1 MKKMTYKHLVAA
13 TLLMVGSAATAQTL
27 NSAYFTEDYK
37 FRHDMNPAFENEQ
50 SYFTI
55 PALGNINVNL
65 QGNFGYKDVVMKNPR
80 YGLDAGA
87 KKMTTFMN
95 PYISN
100 GDALDG
106 FSSGNNR
113 VVGDVGI
120 TILSAGFKGFG
131 GYNTIEL
138 SSKTNF
144 GVSLPYELFEFAK
157 NTGNQT
163 YDIGNI
169 NARAR
174 SYVELGFGH
183 SHKINDKL
191 RIGAKLKFLFGVANG
206 DLEMKN
212 VVADLS
218 GNNIDPTNGRQ
229 LWTLSG
235 QGMAQVSMKGFTYK
249 SKTSEYNDPNRG
261 EYEHI
266 DDVDVDGAGLGG
278 FGMGVD
284 LGAVYKI
291 NDNLKVS
298 AAVLDLGFIS
308 WSNNMKAVNNGQ
320 TFTFSGFNDATVGS
334 GSGNTIDDQW
344 DYYGDQLTDFIN
356 LEDNGDAGS
365 RTTAL
370 ATTIN
375 LGAEYSLPSYDKLS
389 FGFLSSTRI
398 NGAFTWSEG
407 RLSANWK
414 PLKWLDGGVNFAVSS
429 FTTSMGYVLNI
440 HPKGYNF
447 FIGMDHILGKTSK
460 EFIPLSSNA
469 GVALGMS
476 ITW

>member
-1 MKKMTYKHLVAA
+1 MMKITYKHLLSAV
-13 TLLMVGSAATAQTL
+13 LLMTGTAAMAQNL
-27 NSAYFTEDYK
+27 NSAYFTDDYK

-55 PALGNINVNL
+55 PVLGNINVNL
-65 QGNFGYKDVVMKNPR
+65 QGNFGYKDVVMDNPL
-80 YGLDAGA
+80 YGQPGQ

-106 FSSGNNR
+106 FSKGRNR

-120 TILSAGFKGFG
+120 TILSAGFKAFG

-138 SSKTNF
+138 SSKSSF

-163 YDIGNI
+163 YDIGDI
-169 NARAR
+169 SVRAR
-174 SYVELGFGH
+174 SYAELAFGH

-206 DLEMKN
+206 DMILEDMK
-212 VVADLS
+212 ADLAGADKWIIS
-218 GNNIDPTNGRQ
+218 GRAN
-229 LWTLSG
+229 
-235 QGMAQVSMKGFTYK
+235 AQVSMKGFTYK
-249 SKTSEYNDPNRG
+249 TKTKNYNQESKGSYDK
-261 EYEHI
+261 I
-266 DDVDVDGAGLGG
+266 DDVDVDGAGVGG
-278 FGMGVD
+278 FGMGLD
-284 LGAVYKI
+284 LGAVYKL
-291 NDNLKVS
+291 NDNLKLS
-298 AAVLDLGFIS
+298 AAILDLGFIS
-308 WSNNMKAVNNGQ
+308 WSNNMKAVNRAES
-320 TFTFSGFNDATVGS
+320 FEFSGFKDREVTSAS
-334 GSGNTIDDQW
+334 GATIDD
-344 DYYGDQLTDFIN
+344 DIDKYGDQIADFIN
-356 LEDNGDAGS
+356 LKDVGDQGG

-370 ATTIN
+370 ASTIN
-375 LGAEYSLPSYDKLS
+375 LGAEYTLPSYDKMS

-398 NGAFTWSEG
+398 NGKYSWSEG

-414 PLKWLDGGVNFAVSS
+414 PLKWLDGGINFAVSS
-429 FTTSMGYVLNI
+429 FAASMGYVLNI

-460 EFIPLSSNA
+460 EMIPLSSNA
-469 GVALGMS
+469 SVAMGMS

>member
-1 MKKMTYKHLVAA
+1 MMKITYKHLLSAV
-13 TLLMVGSAATAQTL
+13 LLMTGTATMAQNL

-37 FRHDMNPAFENEQ
+37 FRHDMNPAFDNEQ

-65 QGNFGYKDVVMKNPR
+65 QGNFGYKNVVMNNPR
-80 YGLDAGA
+80 YGLDANA

-100 GDALDG
+100 ADALDG
-106 FSSGNNR
+106 FSKGRNR
-113 VVGDVGI
+113 VVGDVGV
-120 TILSAGFKGFG
+120 TILSAGFKAFG

-138 SSKTNF
+138 SSKSNF

-163 YDIGNI
+163 YDIGDI
-169 NARAR
+169 SVRAR
-174 SYVELGFGH
+174 SYAELAFGH
-183 SHKINDKL
+183 SHKINDKW
-191 RIGAKLKFLFGVANG
+191 RVGAKLKFLFGVANG
-206 DLEMKN
+206 DMVLEDMK
-212 VVADLS
+212 ADLAGADKWIVS
-218 GNNIDPTNGRQ
+218 GRAN
-229 LWTLSG
+229 
-235 QGMAQVSMKGFTYK
+235 AQVSMKGFVYK
-249 SKTSEYNDPNRG
+249 TKTKNYNQESKGSYDK
-261 EYEHI
+261 I

-278 FGMGVD
+278 FGMGLD
-284 LGAVYKI
+284 LGAVYQL
-291 NDNLKVS
+291 NDNLKLS
-298 AAVLDLGFIS
+298 AAILDLGFIS
-308 WSNNMKAVNNGQ
+308 WSNNMKAVNRAES
-320 TFTFSGFNDATVGS
+320 FEFSGFKDREVTSAS
-334 GSGNTIDDQW
+334 GATIDD
-344 DYYGDQLTDFIN
+344 DIDKYGDQIADFIN
-356 LEDNGDAGS
+356 LKDVGDQGG

-370 ATTIN
+370 ASTIN
-375 LGAEYSLPSYDKLS
+375 LGAEYTLPSYDKMS

-398 NGAFTWSEG
+398 NGKYSWSEG

-429 FTTSMGYVLNI
+429 FAASMGYVLNI

-469 GVALGMS
+469 SVALGMS